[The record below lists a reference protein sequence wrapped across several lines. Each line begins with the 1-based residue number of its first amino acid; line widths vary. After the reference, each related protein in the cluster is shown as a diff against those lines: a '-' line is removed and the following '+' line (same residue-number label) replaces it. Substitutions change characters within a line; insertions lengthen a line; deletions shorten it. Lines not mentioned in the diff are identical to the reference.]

1 MGVGGRCG
9 GVGANSRLGAY
20 SNKYGMY
27 DYITQGAIIRSRATW
42 YEFGERNI
50 YFLNLENSN
59 KKKSTVRKVFNREGK
74 LTTDPKRTM
83 NELEIFYSDLYDGS
97 TCVDM
102 VSFSSFLSDL
112 NKMPSLVEEKKNV
125 CEGKLG
131 YGGCY
136 NALQTLQ
143 KNKSPGNDGFTVEFY
158 LAFWPVFGSLL
169 VQSLNYAFEY
179 GELSNSQK
187 QAVITLVEKRGKDER
202 QIKNWRPISLIN
214 VDAK

>member
-1 MGVGGRCG
+1 MKLQNVEEALTEC
-9 GVGANSRLGAY
+9 AE
-20 SNKYGMY
+20 KYDSDPNTKKLEELECLQTEYDSMY

-102 VSFSSFLSDL
+102 GSFSSFLSDL
-112 NKMPSLVEEKKNV
+112 KKMPSLVEEKTNV

-131 YGGCY
+131 YGEGY
-136 NALQTLQ
+136 NALQTFQ
-143 KNKSPGNDGFTVEFY
+143 KSKLPVNDGLTVEFY
-158 LAFWPVFGSLL
+158 LAFWPVVGRLFWSKNKPHLPL
-169 VQSLNYAFEY
+169 KRSYMQS
-179 GELSNSQK
+179 
-187 QAVITLVEKRGKDER
+187 I
-202 QIKNWRPISLIN
+202 II
-214 VDAK
+214 